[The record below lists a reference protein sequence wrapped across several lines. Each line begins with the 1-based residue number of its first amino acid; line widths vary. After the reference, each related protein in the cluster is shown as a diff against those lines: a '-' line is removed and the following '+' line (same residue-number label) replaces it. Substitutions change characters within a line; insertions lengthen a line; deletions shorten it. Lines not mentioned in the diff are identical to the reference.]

1 MSRRYTVLGK
11 AVQGALLCILAG
23 ICLAQGAAGQSAWR
37 PAGNGLQLLGLPSP
51 AGGRVDRVWFS
62 ADGSGVRVQLGQGE
76 VWGTDNLETWSRRVE
91 AVPQIEAAQAASLP
105 ESAART
111 RARSAGSAV
120 VYAAGRDVWRS
131 VNEGANWENLTG
143 FRGKSILGGRV
154 RDLAVHPSDDERIAV
169 ATDTG
174 IWISLDGGF
183 TWAGLNEGLPGFRIR
198 RITGAA
204 EGATGI
210 RVQAES
216 AGEWIE
222 MEWMPGQRAGW
233 IPVSGGRLD
242 QEAGLRRALADL
254 GVEATAVAASGE
266 TRFGATANGRLLTS
280 VDGGESWRE
289 FRPSAGEIAQIWA
302 DPVDGRVALAVADGQ
317 AGLGPRVLRTVNGGI
332 YWDDLTANLP
342 PGPVTGVAVD
352 RRTGAVYVA
361 LPRGVFW
368 TFTDLRAPAPASAW
382 RPVAGE
388 LPAGEV
394 TSVALDRSGTLLLA
408 AIDGYGVFSR
418 LSPHTLERPRVLHS
432 ADFSDGEAAP
442 GSLLTLSGSSADR
455 VTANTAEAPV
465 LSSSIEESQFQLPYD
480 LSGDSVRLAVARE
493 GGALAFP
500 LRLKAASPAILAD
513 REGTPFVLDA
523 GSGVA
528 IDAMN
533 PLRGG
538 MTIQILATGLGRV
551 TPEWPAG
558 LPAPASNPPRVAA
571 EVKVLIDGVPLEDV
585 EARLAPGYVGFYL
598 IEARLPAMLDS
609 GPAELRVE
617 VGASASGPVRVYVE
631 R

>member
-1 MSRRYTVLGK
+1 LFLLG
-11 AVQGALLCILAG
+11 GL
-23 ICLAQGAAGQSAWR
+23 CLAQTGAGRSPWR
-37 PAGNGLQLLGLPSP
+37 QAGNGLQLLGLPSP
-51 AGGRVDRVWFS
+51 AGGRADRVWFD
-62 ADGSGVRVQLGQGE
+62 AEGGGLRVQLAGGA
-76 VWGTDNLETWSRRVE
+76 VWGTENLETWSRRAE
-91 AVPQIEAAQAASLP
+91 TVPQAEAAGSATLP
-105 ESAART
+105 EPAART
-111 RARSAGSAV
+111 RARSAASAV

-143 FRGKSILGGRV
+143 FRGTSILGGRI
-154 RDLAVHPSDDERIAV
+154 RDLAVHPSDDDRIAV

-174 IWISLDGGF
+174 VWISLDGGA

-216 AGEWIE
+216 AGEWKE
-222 MEWMPGQRAGW
+222 LEWMPGQRAGW
-233 IPVSGGRLD
+233 IPVAGGKLD
-242 QEAGLRRALADL
+242 QEDALRRMLAVS
-254 GVEATAVAASGE
+254 GIEAAAVASSGESRFAATAS
-266 TRFGATANGRLLTS
+266 GRLLS
-280 VDGGESWRE
+280 SLDGGASWRE
-289 FRPSAGEIAQIWA
+289 FQTASGEIGQIWA
-302 DPVDGRVALAVADGQ
+302 DPGDNRVALAVADGQ
-317 AGLGPRVLRTVNGGI
+317 GGLGARVLRTVNGGI

-361 LPRGVFW
+361 MARGVFW
-368 TFTDLRAPAPASAW
+368 TFADLRAPAPASAW

-418 LSPHTLERPRVLHS
+418 PSPHTALRPAVLHS
-432 ADFSDGEAAP
+432 ADFSDREAAP

-455 VTANTAEAPV
+455 VTANSVEAPV
-465 LSSSIEESQFQLPYD
+465 LSSTVDESQFQLPYD
-480 LSGDSVRLAVARE
+480 LSGDSVRLAVAR
-493 GGALAFP
+493 GGAGLAFP

-523 GSGVA
+523 DSGVA
-528 IDAMN
+528 VDAMN

-538 MTIQILATGLGRV
+538 MAIQILATGLGRV

-571 EVKVLIDGVPLEDV
+571 EVKVMLDGVALEDI

-598 IEARLPAMLDS
+598 IEARLPAMLDA
-609 GPAELRVE
+609 GPAELRVQA
-617 VGASASGPVRVYVE
+617 GGNLSGPVRVYVE

>member
-1 MSRRYTVLGK
+1 MGK
-11 AVQGALLCILAG
+11 TVQGGLLFLLGG
-23 ICLAQGAAGQSAWR
+23 ICLAQTGAGQSPWR
-37 PAGNGLQLLGLPSP
+37 QAGNSLQLLGLPSP
-51 AGGRVDRVWFS
+51 AGGRVDRVWFD
-62 ADGSGVRVQLGQGE
+62 AEGAGLRVQLAGGAI
-76 VWGTDNLETWSRRVE
+76 WGSENLETWSRRVE
-91 AVPQIEAAQAASLP
+91 AVPLIEAAKAASVP
-105 ESAART
+105 EPAART

-120 VYAAGRDVWRS
+120 VYAGGRDVWRS

-143 FRGKSILGGRV
+143 FGGASILGGRI
-154 RDLAVHPSDDERIAV
+154 RDLAVHPSDDDRIAV

-174 IWISLDGGF
+174 VWISLDGGS
-183 TWAGLNEGLPGFRIR
+183 TWAGLNEGLPGFRLR

-216 AGEWIE
+216 AGEWKE
-222 MEWMPGQRAGW
+222 LEWMPGQRAGW
-233 IPVSGGRLD
+233 IPVTGGRLD
-242 QEAGLRRALADL
+242 HEAGLRRALAES
-254 GVEATAVAASGE
+254 GIEATAVASGGE
-266 TRFGATANGRLLTS
+266 ILVAATAGGRLLS
-280 VDGGESWRE
+280 SLDGGVSWRD
-289 FRPSAGEIAQIWA
+289 FQPAAGEIAQIWA
-302 DPVDGRVALAVADGQ
+302 DPGDGRVAVAVGEGQ
-317 AGLGPRVLRTVNGGI
+317 AGLGQRVLRTVNGGI

-361 LPRGVFW
+361 LARGVFW
-368 TFTDLRAPAPASAW
+368 TFADLRAPAPASAW
-382 RPVAGE
+382 RPVAGD
-388 LPAGEV
+388 LPAGEAA
-394 TSVALDRSGTLLLA
+394 SVALDRTGTLLLA
-408 AIDGYGVFSR
+408 AIDGYGVFTR
-418 LSPHTLERPRVLHS
+418 MSPHTLDRPRVLHS

-442 GSLLTLSGSSADR
+442 GALLTLSGSSAER
-455 VTANTAEAPV
+455 VTANAAEAPV
-465 LSSSIEESQFQLPYD
+465 LSSSAEESQFQLPYD
-480 LSGDSVRLAVARE
+480 LSGDTVRLAVARE
-493 GGALAFP
+493 GAAMAFP

-571 EVKVLIDGVPLEDV
+571 EVKVLIDGVALEDV

-598 IEARLPAMLDS
+598 IEARLPVMMDA

-617 VGASASGPVRVYVE
+617 AGSSASGPVRVYVE
-631 R
+631 Q

>member
-11 AVQGALLCILAG
+11 AAQGALICILG
-23 ICLAQGAAGQSAWR
+23 GVCLAQSAWR

-51 AGGRVDRVWFS
+51 AGGRVDRVWFT
-62 ADGSGVRVQLGQGE
+62 ADGSGVRVQLGRGE
-76 VWGTDNLETWSRRVE
+76 VWGTDNLETWSRRSE
-91 AVPQIEAAQAASLP
+91 AAPQIEAAQSSTLP
-105 ESAART
+105 ESAAKT
-111 RARSAGSAV
+111 RARSANSAV

-143 FRGKSILGGRV
+143 FRGASILGGRV
-154 RDLAVHPSDDERIAV
+154 RDLAVHPTDDERIAV

-174 IWISLDGGF
+174 IWISLDGGS
-183 TWAGLNEGLPGFRIR
+183 TWAGLNEGLPGFRIG

-216 AGEWIE
+216 AGEWKE
-222 MEWMPGQRAGW
+222 LEWMPGQRAGW
-233 IPVSGGRLD
+233 IPVSGGKLD
-242 QEAGLRRALADL
+242 QEAALRRALAGT
-254 GVEATAVAASGE
+254 GVEATAVASSGESRFAASASGK
-266 TRFGATANGRLLTS
+266 LLSS
-280 VDGGESWRE
+280 VDGGVSWRE
-289 FRPSAGEIAQIWA
+289 FQPEAGEIAQIWA
-302 DPVDGRVALAVADGQ
+302 DPADGRVALAVADGRG
-317 AGLGPRVLRTVNGGI
+317 GLGQRVMRTVNGGV

-342 PGPVTGVAVD
+342 PGPVSGVAVD

-361 LPRGVFW
+361 LERGIFW
-368 TFTDLRAPAPASAW
+368 TFADLQAPGPATLW

-388 LPAGEV
+388 LPAGEAR
-394 TSVALDRSGTLLLA
+394 SVALDRSGTLLLA

-418 LSPHTLERPRVLHS
+418 LSPHSAERPMVLHS
-432 ADFSDGEAAP
+432 ADFSDRDAAP
-442 GSLLTLSGSSADR
+442 GALLTLSGSGAER
-455 VTANTAEAPV
+455 VTANAADAPV

-480 LSGDSVRLAVARE
+480 LSGDSVRVSVARE
-493 GGALAFP
+493 GAAMAFP

-513 REGTPFVLDA
+513 REGTPFVIDA

-558 LPAPASNPPRVAA
+558 LPAPAANPPRVAA
-571 EVKVLIDGVPLEDV
+571 EVKVLVDGVALEDV

-598 IEARLPAMLDS
+598 IEARLPAMMDA
-609 GPAELRVE
+609 GAAELRVE
-617 VGASASGPVRVYVE
+617 AGGSASGPVRVYVE